1 MWGCQGCTSFAEH
14 APLLEKKTEL
24 DHIHDAIKHFSGN
37 RCKTDEP

>member
-1 MWGCQGCTSFAEH
+1 MWCRQGRTSFAEG
-14 APLLEKKTEL
+14 APVSVKRTEL